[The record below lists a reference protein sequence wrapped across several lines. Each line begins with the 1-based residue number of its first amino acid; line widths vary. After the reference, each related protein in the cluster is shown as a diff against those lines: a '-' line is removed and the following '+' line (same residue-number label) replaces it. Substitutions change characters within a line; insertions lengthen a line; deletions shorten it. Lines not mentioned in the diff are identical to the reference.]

1 MKIKEKINLLLR
13 GNGELAAITAVIALA
28 LVFTAVFSY
37 KYGVQWVD
45 SDHSSEMILG
55 QLLARE
61 NKLLSRN
68 WLYST
73 ELRLV
78 YQTIFTMPLFKLLEH
93 TGNWA
98 LIRALNILLNNV
110 TLILSYL
117 FLTHNMK
124 IKLRWSL
131 ISSVFLLIPL
141 SFTYW
146 NIVTFGGYY
155 IFFIA
160 QLFICLGLF
169 IPLTSGEKSKLKY
182 LIPYLI
188 LSFVLGVQGV
198 RSPLAV
204 NVPLLLTCL
213 YIWLGRKKEPVLLG
227 LYGFLACGAG
237 YIVNNLLHKWYSFKN
252 FTNMEIDNLDA
263 NLPYKLSRSLV
274 NIAGYFGFTYG
285 NQFFSV
291 RGLFSIAAI
300 IAAFLLFFVLYKIF
314 KGVKRQNTQVPPPYQ
329 FISVFFFISMTL
341 NIFIFIIISQNI
353 VDRFFIPFMVLY
365 IPFIAAVFEQIKKN
379 YTPVKRGIIIC
390 GIILFIAGQGG
401 INYYTLIKKDIN
413 SDRKGYIQYLLD
425 NNYRFGF
432 ASFWNANITTEL
444 SGGKIEMVGLGS
456 QTRTENV
463 KFSAPNDI
471 LIPVQFLDPHYNR
484 GKTFLLLTNYDWE
497 VKKRSRTFSNVK
509 PDYED
514 GNFTVV
520 SFPYREVLQRA
531 LEQSDR

>member
-13 GNGELAAITAVIALA
+13 GNGELAAITAVIVLA

-37 KYGVQWVD
+37 KYGVQWID

-73 ELRLV
+73 ELRIV
-78 YQTIFTMPLFKLLEH
+78 YQTIFTMPLFKLLGH

-98 LIRALNILLNNV
+98 LIRALNILLNNI

-160 QLFICLGLF
+160 QLFICLGFF
-169 IPLTSGEKSKLKY
+169 ISLTSGESSKRNY
-182 LIPYLI
+182 LILYLI

-204 NVPLLLTCL
+204 NAPLFLTCL
-213 YIWLGRKKEPVLLG
+213 YIWLGKKREPVLLG

-252 FTNMEIDNLDA
+252 FTNMEIDNVDA
-263 NLPYKLSRSLV
+263 NLPYKLGRSLV

-285 NQFFSV
+285 SPFFSI

-300 IAAFLLFFVLYKIF
+300 IAAFLLFLVLYKIF
-314 KGVKRQNTQVPPPYQ
+314 KGVKQQNTQLPPSYQ
-329 FISVFFFISMTL
+329 FISVFFFISMIF

-365 IPFIAAVFEQIKKN
+365 IPFIAVVFEQIEKN
-379 YTPVKRGIIIC
+379 YTPLKRGIIIC

-401 INYYTLIKKDIN
+401 INYHSLIKRDIN
-413 SDRKGYIQYLLD
+413 SNRKGYVQYLLD
-425 NNYRFGF
+425 NDFRFGF

-444 SGGKIEMVGLGS
+444 SSGRIEMAGFGNQS
-456 QTRTENV
+456 KTEDA
-463 KFSAPNDI
+463 KSFELNDI
-471 LIPVQFLDPHYNR
+471 LIPVQFLDPQYHK
-484 GKTFLLLTNYDWE
+484 GKTFLLLTYYEWGAM
-497 VKKRSRTFSNVK
+497 KGKRIFKDK

-520 SFPYREVLQRA
+520 SFPYREALQRA
-531 LEQSDR
+531 LEQ